1 MASLFTE
8 AEKFRVAVLL
18 GYPEYDRLNEAVE
31 VSLDKIT
38 DPARYTRAIQIMDLL
53 DTFDSK
59 ILAAAEKGNVKQV
72 DTIILDYNQ
81 AVTFLKQE
89 ATRLLREL
97 AWLLDLD
104 IKFNKFTGQSGS
116 GGGSSKYSVRSL
128 C

>member
-8 AEKFRVAVLL
+8 AEKFRVTVLL

-31 VSLDKIT
+31 VALDKIT
-38 DPARYTRAIQIMDLL
+38 DPARYARAIQIMDLL
-53 DTFDSK
+53 DTFDAK

-104 IKFNKFTGQSGS
+104 IKFNNLITIKLE
-116 GGGSSKYSVRSL
+116 V
-128 C
+128 